1 MTTEELKRKIIPVLR
16 RHGVVHAAIFG
27 SFARGTPEEESDL
40 DIVIE
45 FEGEKSLLYL
55 IALRLE
61 LEELLGREIDLLT
74 YRALHPRIRQR
85 VLQEQVAIL

>member
-27 SFARGTPEEESDL
+27 SFARGTPEEGSDL
-40 DIVIE
+40 DMVIE
-45 FEGEKSLLYL
+45 FEGEKSLLDL